1 LESPRL
7 FIRHFNFEDVPFI
20 IELVNSPGWLQ
31 FIGDRNIHTRSQAE
45 KYLQSLIANYAIH
58 PLGLS
63 AVLLKDTNTAI
74 GMCGVLKRDFLPGY
88 DIGFALIPDAEGKG
102 LAHEMSQL
110 VIENFFGSFDEKFL
124 LAMAHKD
131 NNRSLQLLKKLGFQR
146 DTIETERPDDVVLRL
161 NRASTNLEFDSV

>member
-1 LESPRL
+1 LESRRL

-45 KYLQSLIANYAIH
+45 KYLQSLIANYTIN

-63 AVLLKDTNTAI
+63 AVLLKDTYTKI

-88 DIGFALIPDAEGKG
+88 DIGFALLSQAEGQG
-102 LAHEMSQL
+102 LAQEMSEL
-110 VIENFFGSFDEKFL
+110 VIDSFFQTTKEEYL

-131 NNRSLQLLKKLGFQR
+131 NNRSLQLLKKLGFHR